1 MRISDW
7 SSDVCS
13 SDLTLGLRIGT
24 TVAPR
29 ELVRIPEQAQ
39 TDYLRVLTYSLGT
52 DRKVGDAM
60 GARTLAPL
68 ATRCDAQLLVDE
80 VATLSPYR
88 LLEAGEFELYLAPA
102 SQMPR
107 LLEEFGDRKNTPLN
121 SSH

>member
-1 MRISDW
+1 
-7 SSDVCS
+7 
-13 SDLTLGLRIGT
+13 
-24 TVAPR
+24 
-29 ELVRIPEQAQ
+29 
-39 TDYLRVLTYSLGT
+39 
-52 DRKVGDAM
+52 M

-107 LLEEFGDRKNTPLN
+107 LLEEIGRLREESFRLLRERSEERRVGKEWVSKCRSRWSPCLEKKNTNRNKNYRPKQILT
-121 SSH
+121 

>member
-1 MRISDW
+1 
-7 SSDVCS
+7 
-13 SDLTLGLRIGT
+13 
-24 TVAPR
+24 
-29 ELVRIPEQAQ
+29 
-39 TDYLRVLTYSLGT
+39 
-52 DRKVGDAM
+52 M

-107 LLEEFGDRKNTPLN
+107 LLEEIGRLREESFRLLREGSGLARDLDRFDPHYEHLFLWHPQRREIVGAYRSEERRVGKACVSTCRSRWSP
-121 SSH
+121 HH